1 MQTISTT
8 LYTFSELSEY
18 ARAKARQTIFGTHS
32 FLDFIDKSL
41 SSLEKI
47 AFEQVTGCRTLP
59 FLSLHIQRIH
69 LDNIAVLFI
78 LDAKTENDIKEIRR
92 ITGYGGY
99 VKPNTHL
106 SVSVSTD
113 SAAEQLLSNS
123 RFGEYVGGW
132 LLDTA
137 NLIRE
142 RVKKDFVWKMED
154 SQIDSYCFLND
165 IGFECDGKMI
175 SGLCG

>member
-41 SSLEKI
+41 SLLEKI
-47 AFEQVTGCRTLP
+47 AFEQVTGCPSLP

-69 LDNIAVLFI
+69 LDNIAVSFI
-78 LDAKTENDIKEIRR
+78 LDVKTENDIKEIRR

-99 VKPNTHL
+99 VEPNIHL
-106 SVSVSTD
+106 SISVSTD
-113 SAAEQLLSNS
+113 PAAEQLLSNS
-123 RFGEYVGGW
+123 RFGEYVGDW
-132 LLDTA
+132 LLDAA
-137 NLIRE
+137 NLIRA
-142 RVKKDFVWKMED
+142 RVMRDFVWKLED
-154 SQIDSYCFLND
+154 SQIESYCSLND
-165 IGFECDGKMI
+165 IGFSDSGKII

>member
-18 ARAKARQTIFGTHS
+18 ARAKARQTILGTHS
-32 FLDFIDKSL
+32 FLDSIDKSL

-47 AFEQVTGCRTLP
+47 AFEQVTGCHSLM

-69 LDNIAVLFI
+69 LDNIAVSFI
-78 LDAKTENDIKEIRR
+78 LDAKTENDIKELRR

-99 VKPNTHL
+99 VEPNTHL
-106 SVSVSTD
+106 SLSISTD
-113 SAAEQLLSNS
+113 PATKQLLSDS
-123 RFGEYVGGW
+123 SLSEYISDW

-142 RVKKDFVWKMED
+142 RVMKDFVWKLED
-154 SQIDSYCFLND
+154 SQIDLYCFLND
-165 IGFECDGKMI
+165 IGFECNGKMI

>member
-41 SSLEKI
+41 SLLEKI
-47 AFEQVTGCRTLP
+47 AFEQVTGCPSLP

-69 LDNIAVLFI
+69 LDNIAVSFI

-99 VKPNTHL
+99 VEPNTHL
-106 SVSVSTD
+106 SLSVSTD
-113 SAAEQLLSNS
+113 PTTKQLLSDS
-123 RFGEYVGGW
+123 SLGEYVSDW

-142 RVKKDFVWKMED
+142 RVKKDFVWKLED

-165 IGFECDGKMI
+165 IGFECDGKII

>member
-41 SSLEKI
+41 SLLEKI
-47 AFEQVTGCRTLP
+47 AFEQVTGCPSLP

-69 LDNIAVLFI
+69 LDNIAVSFI
-78 LDAKTENDIKEIRR
+78 LDAKTENDIKEIRC

-99 VKPNTHL
+99 VEPNTHL
-106 SVSVSTD
+106 SLSVSTD
-113 SAAEQLLSNS
+113 PTTKQLLSDS
-123 RFGEYVGGW
+123 SLGEYVSDW

-142 RVKKDFVWKMED
+142 RVKKDFVWKLED